1 MSERCLSREECLLGK
16 HKDLSKKNPWTLC
29 KIRVWS
35 AHVCNCSTTGRRVEG
50 AEWTQGDFRNLP
62 AINLSLVLVR
72 ERLKRIRQR
81 VMDGTLQVRRASICV
96 HRHTNCTHTSHQCT
110 EKKGRTERKFR
121 QEPGVEIR
129 VNQSV

>member
-1 MSERCLSREECLLGK
+1 MGRC
-16 HKDLSKKNPWTLC
+16 
-29 KIRVWS
+29 
-35 AHVCNCSTTGRRVEG
+35 VEG
-50 AEWTQGDFRNLP
+50 AERTQGDFRKLP

-72 ERLKRIRQR
+72 ERLCLKRIRQR
-81 VMDGTLQVRRASICV
+81 VMDGTLQVLRASICV

-121 QEPGVEIR
+121 QEPGMEIR